1 MDPTLKESLDELRAQ
16 NRDMALAQ
24 ASQGEQ
30 LAILIE
36 QGAEIIKLLTPVKGD
51 GPTLEEILGHIVG
64 QLTELTGLARQQ
76 AKMLSAMEQN
86 LPGDVARALT
96 TSTSKHA
103 GHNGIAAGPNGGSRG

>member
-1 MDPTLKESLDELRAQ
+1 MDTTLKETLAELKAQ
-16 NRDMALAQ
+16 NDDIAITQ

-51 GPTLEEILGHIVG
+51 GPTLEELLGHIIG
-64 QLTELTGLARQQ
+64 QLTELTGFARQQ
-76 AKMLSAMEQN
+76 VKMLSAMEQN

-96 TSTSKHA
+96 TSTSKPA
-103 GHNGIAAGPNGGSRG
+103 GRNGIAAGPNGGSQG